1 MIHLITDNLWWKLFA
16 LVAAFAV
23 WLNVASEPELATI
36 VSVPVEYNN
45 YPKDLEISSNIVESI
60 DVEARGPSD
69 QLRSLRDAHIAA
81 VIDFASVK
89 DPGQRTFTVT
99 PAELKLPRGI
109 QLVRAIPAQ
118 LRFRFER
125 KITRAVPISVAWS
138 GKLPLGLAVGTV
150 EIEPPDLTI
159 AGPESHVLDSKKLL
173 ADPFDLTG
181 ISGDTERKL
190 AVYSPEPEVRILG
203 APQVTVKIRVQPS
216 R

>member
-1 MIHLITDNLWWKLFA
+1 MIRFLTQNLWWKLFA
-16 LVAAFAV
+16 LVAAFGV

-45 YPKDLEISSNIVESI
+45 YPRNLEISSNIVESI

-69 QLRSLRDAHIAA
+69 QLRSLRDVHLAA

-109 QLVRAIPAQ
+109 ELVRTIPAQ

-125 KITRAVPISVAWS
+125 KMTRAVPVSLIFS
-138 GKLPLGLAVGTV
+138 GKLPPGLSVGNV
-150 EIEPPDLTI
+150 DVEPPELTI
-159 AGPESHVLDSKKLL
+159 AGPESHVLDSKKLQ
-173 ADPFDLTG
+173 ADPFDLSGVT
-181 ISGDTERKL
+181 GDTERKL
-190 AVYSPEPEVRILG
+190 AVYSPEPEVRILNV
-203 APQVTVKIRVQPS
+203 PQVTVKIRVQPS

>member
-138 GKLPLGLAVGTV
+138 GKLPPGLAVGTV

-181 ISGDTERKL
+181 ISGDTQRKL